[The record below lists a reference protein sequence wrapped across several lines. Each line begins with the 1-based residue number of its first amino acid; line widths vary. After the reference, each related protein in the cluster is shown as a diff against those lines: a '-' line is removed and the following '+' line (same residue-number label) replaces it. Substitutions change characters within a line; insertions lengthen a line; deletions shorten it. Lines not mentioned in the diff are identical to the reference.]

1 MKRKLTINTLA
12 MGNLKQ
18 RRKQYTILIIGIIL
32 AMVFSSGVMFFI
44 SCTKSS
50 NEEYQRRTIGDFYGY
65 YFACE
70 DFVDVEQG
78 VKDGLVES
86 YGYAH
91 ILGYAYTDEEKM
103 EKGTPVAWLDEDA
116 KDLYYV
122 HFIEGRYPEAKGE
135 IVKETVNVSAD
146 ADYVVIS
153 CEPDANAEVNLAECD
168 TIVSGGRGL
177 KSQDDLGLLEELAGL
192 VNGEISSSRPLVD
205 NGWLPHSRQIGQS
218 GATVTPKLMFNV
230 GVSGSVQYVLG
241 MQKAGCIVV
250 VNTTPDAPI
259 FDYAH
264 YGIVA
269 DYRKFIPALIEE
281 IKARKA

>member
-1 MKRKLTINTLA
+1 MKKKLTVNTLA

-18 RRKQYTILIIGIIL
+18 RKKQYTILIIGIIL
-32 AMVFSSGVMFFI
+32 AMIFSSGTMFFI

-135 IVKETVNVSAD
+135 IAIEKDAALRLGIKPVIGEKISFSMLTANYTDFLGTSTEKTYTIVGILTDKRKNLEKYVGLDDVPQFPSALVSSEETVD
-146 ADYVVIS
+146 
-153 CEPDANAEVNLAECD
+153 L
-168 TIVSGGRGL
+168 GGREIPAVFFNATEKSL
-177 KSQDDLGLLEELAGL
+177 KEKVPDPLLGMDGT
-192 VNGEISSSRPLVD
+192 IFYSSSFFVNFIQPIYNKAENVYGLHDGV
-205 NGWLPHSRQIGQS
+205 HYI
-218 GATVTPKLMFNV
+218 VTT
-230 GVSGSVQYVLG
+230 
-241 MQKAGCIVV
+241 I
-250 VNTTPDAPI
+250 I
-259 FDYAH
+259 
-264 YGIVA
+264 I
-269 DYRKFIPALIEE
+269 
-281 IKARKA
+281 